1 MPLKKRWRTPRSLF
15 AGQVKSLVNDEDF
28 VDAVLV
34 LKSEYDRYA
43 VLLKDV
49 GLINLTVGKHKVNI
63 HDWKFAV
70 YSDMNKNKTNAKM
83 HIG

>member
-1 MPLKKRWRTPRSLF
+1 MF